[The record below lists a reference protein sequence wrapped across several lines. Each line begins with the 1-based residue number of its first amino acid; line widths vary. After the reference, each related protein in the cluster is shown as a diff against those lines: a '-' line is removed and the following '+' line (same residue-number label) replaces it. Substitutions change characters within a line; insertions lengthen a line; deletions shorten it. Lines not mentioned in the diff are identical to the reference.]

1 MAAGRRVVS
10 RRGLRGAEAV
20 IGETGAMSDT
30 ERDGTGARV
39 EARTSAANTRAEP
52 EPAGSTREEAPFPPA
67 LASAVAEFELYLDVQ
82 RGLSAHTVRAYTG
95 DVRSLLSRAVETGV
109 RSLEDVDIAVLRD
122 WLADLGARD
131 LARTTMARRGAA
143 ARAFFAWTTSTGRTA
158 HDPALRLASPKVAR
172 HLPTVLA
179 VDAATHLMETARAAA
194 ADGDPARLRE
204 WVAVEVLYAS
214 GLRVAEL
221 VGTDVDDVDLGER
234 TLRVL
239 GKGAKERVVPF
250 GVPAGRA
257 LRRWLDVGRP
267 ALVVADSG
275 PALLLGDRGHR
286 WGQRQARETV
296 HRLAALAGVDDIAP
310 HDLRHSAAT
319 HLLQGG
325 SDLRSVQEVLGHATL
340 STTQRYTH
348 VSADRLRTSFEQA
361 FPRA

>member
-1 MAAGRRVVS
+1 MSTSEKRPH
-10 RRGLRGAEAV
+10 GAEKA
-20 IGETGAMSDT
+20 GQDEPGQP
-30 ERDGTGARV
+30 
-39 EARTSAANTRAEP
+39 EAAP
-52 EPAGSTREEAPFPPA
+52 DLPAGLTA
-67 LASAVAEFELYLDVQ
+67 AVAAFEEHLVVQ

-95 DVRSLLSRAVETGV
+95 DVRSLLGRAVGTGV
-109 RSLEDVDIAVLRD
+109 RELDDVDIAVLRD
-122 WLADLGARD
+122 WLVDLGARD

-158 HDPALRLASPKVAR
+158 QNPALRLASPRVPR

-179 VDAATHLMETARAAA
+179 VDSAAHLMETARESA

-204 WVAVEVLYAS
+204 WAALEVLYAS
-214 GLRVAEL
+214 GVRVAEL
-221 VGTDVDDVDLGER
+221 VGIDVDDVDLGER
-234 TLRVL
+234 TLRVV
-239 GKGAKERVVPF
+239 GK
-250 GVPAGRA
+250 
-257 LRRWLDVGRP
+257 
-267 ALVVADSG
+267 
-275 PALLLGDRGHR
+275 GDRGHR

-296 HRLAALAGVDDIAP
+296 HRLAALAGVDDVTP

-348 VSADRLRTSFEQA
+348 VSADRLRASFEQA

>member
-1 MAAGRRVVS
+1 MSTSEKRPH
-10 RRGLRGAEAV
+10 GAEAA
-20 IGETGAMSDT
+20 GPSGS
-30 ERDGTGARV
+30 GTAQAV
-39 EARTSAANTRAEP
+39 P
-52 EPAGSTREEAPFPPA
+52 DLPAGLTA
-67 LASAVAEFELYLDVQ
+67 AVAAFEEHLAVQ

-95 DVRSLLSRAVETGV
+95 DVRSLLGRAVGTGV
-109 RSLEDVDIAVLRD
+109 RDLDDVDIAVLRD

-143 ARAFFAWTTSTGRTA
+143 ARAFFAWTTSTGRTVQN
-158 HDPALRLASPKVAR
+158 PALRLASPRVPR

-179 VDAATHLMETARAAA
+179 VDSAAHLMETARASA

-204 WVAVEVLYAS
+204 WAALELLYAS
-214 GLRVAEL
+214 GVRVAEL

-234 TLRVL
+234 TLRVV
-239 GKGAKERVVPF
+239 GKGDKERVVPF

-257 LRRWLDVGRP
+257 IRRWLDAGRP
-267 ALVVADSG
+267 ALAVADSG

-296 HRLAALAGVDDIAP
+296 HRLAALAGVDDVTP

-348 VSADRLRTSFEQA
+348 VSADRLRASFEQA

>member
-1 MAAGRRVVS
+1 
-10 RRGLRGAEAV
+10 
-20 IGETGAMSDT
+20 MSDT
-30 ERDGTGARV
+30 ERHGTSTGAGTGAG
-39 EARTSAANTRAEP
+39 TRPDPNAGTGGEGGASVGAEP
-52 EPAGSTREEAPFPPA
+52 DLADVSTLKEPHLPRA
-67 LASAVAEFELYLDVQ
+67 LAVTVAEFELHLDVQ

-95 DVRSLLSRAVETGV
+95 DVRSLLARAVATGV
-109 RSLEDVDIAVLRD
+109 RSLDDVDIAVLRD

-158 HDPALRLASPKVAR
+158 HNPALRLASPKVAR

-179 VDAATHLMETARAAA
+179 VDAATHLMETARDAA

-234 TLRVL
+234 TLRVV
-239 GKGAKERVVPF
+239 GKGDKERVVPF

-257 LRRWLDVGRP
+257 LSRWLDVGRP
-267 ALVVADSG
+267 SLAVADSG
-275 PALLLGDRGHR
+275 PALLLGDRGRR

-296 HRLAALAGVDDIAP
+296 HRLAALAGVDDVAP

-348 VSADRLRTSFEQA
+348 VSADRLRASFEQA

>member
-1 MAAGRRVVS
+1 
-10 RRGLRGAEAV
+10 
-20 IGETGAMSDT
+20 MSDT
-30 ERDGTGARV
+30 ERHGTGTGTGTGAK
-39 EARTSAANTRAEP
+39 ADTSGKAGATAVP
-52 EPAGSTREEAPFPPA
+52 ESDPADGATPEEAPLPPT
-67 LASAVAEFELYLDVQ
+67 LAVPVAEFELYLDVQ

-95 DVRSLLSRAVETGV
+95 DVRSLLARAVATGV
-109 RSLEDVDIAVLRD
+109 RSLDDVDIAVLRD

-158 HDPALRLASPKVAR
+158 HNPALRLASPKVAR

-179 VDAATHLMETARAAA
+179 VDAATHLMETARDAA
-194 ADGDPARLRE
+194 ADGEPARLRE
-204 WVAVEVLYAS
+204 WAAVEVLYAS

-234 TLRVL
+234 TLRVV
-239 GKGAKERVVPF
+239 GKGDKERVVPF

-296 HRLAALAGVDDIAP
+296 HRLAALAGVDDVAP

-348 VSADRLRTSFEQA
+348 VSADRLRASFEQA